1 MFNTFRRGSGNKSK
15 DGLKDKKHVSDD
27 LKRERKSVPIEE
39 DVPDPI
45 RHVDGVPRS
54 RPRVS
59 NDDITRARGY
69 SDSPNKRSSPLGPR
83 DLQKPNNGERAPY
96 EPKYFP
102 HSNSMSCLGSPSPTK
117 KPSSVQGARSMS
129 QASQRNDSAT
139 KPASDYGG
147 AASVTRSGGYP
158 QRTDSKEPPLRRD
171 GSNRDGSNRDDEAI
185 FDLPLSQAYDIRQG
199 VIRHAPAVLTV
210 DSTASVHG
218 VLEQASPSLGT
229 YPNTPKRPKQRS
241 KLNQETFV
249 DNFEGSHSTSEQH
262 NGITRWGTYS
272 AQGSPKAP
280 LTPNRAVSNGAE
292 MQEWLKQNAKTIK
305 QHASPG
311 NMSPKSKY
319 ELSPRL
325 QKELER
331 FEHYKKKS
339 HQRKISIEG
348 VRKAQE
354 ALIVY
359 PQQPGKRT
367 VSGTVRSPE
376 LKKRNVSANHR
387 SPARIKKPNPYG
399 SIRKV
404 SEHREALPTSY
415 ANRIANM
422 RLSEVKGSPAELPS
436 PFLRPEE
443 KAQQAIPKRFF
454 ELKPELPSPFLRS
467 EEKARQVAPKKSF
480 ERKPVPRNGSALP
493 YSGGEHTLRPIK
505 EESESEA
512 SPEPIS
518 KRSASGRSRLPTPTR
533 PIKRK
538 TLNGPSAFDL
548 AKKRAL
554 EYENLAERS
563 PYEDEDDAIKFGLP
577 RSVPELNMAI
587 KSISTPT
594 YEEIDSELFE
604 FPELVP
610 RPLNVNKRSSN
621 QTIRSILARRP
632 TMRNSKTQ
640 GPHASKDKRSGWG
653 HNNRTKSDDFK
664 TLNARQRQQDSYVH
678 LHEQID
684 EYLDVLLKNRIESK
698 IAEEKAANTQQE
710 RSFSRTT
717 VKTESRESRYNS
729 TEKFVKSQSDQSF
742 STVTVKRPSH
752 YSSSEEVANNPYER
766 PYSTGTVTRESRY
779 SAASSDFEDDRLN
792 RANIAAEKSRWE
804 ELTAEE
810 AASGSSPGVSIETI
824 KERMAKL
831 QEADIQ
837 DIATDEEV
845 TPTKPEGAIA
855 KPVDRWAEMR
865 AQLRV
870 ESTYSDL
877 SSIYSR
883 AKNT

>member
-1 MFNTFRRGSGNKSK
+1 MFNTFRLGSGNRSK

-45 RHVDGVPRS
+45 RHVDGAPRS

-59 NDDITRARGY
+59 NDDVTRARGY

-102 HSNSMSCLGSPSPTK
+102 HSNSMSSLGSPSPTK

-129 QASQRNDSAT
+129 QASQRNDSAL

-158 QRTDSKEPPLRRD
+158 QRTDSKEPPLRR
-171 GSNRDGSNRDDEAI
+171 GESNKDDEAI
-185 FDLPLSQAYDIRQG
+185 FDLPLSQAYDIRQA
-199 VIRHAPAVLTV
+199 VVRHAPAVLTV
-210 DSTASVHG
+210 DTTASVHG
-218 VLEQASPSLGT
+218 VREQPSPSLGT

-241 KLNQETFV
+241 KLNQETSV
-249 DNFEGSHSTSEQH
+249 DNLEDFHSKSEKH

-272 AQGSPKAP
+272 AQDSPKAP

-292 MQEWLKQNAKTIK
+292 MQEWLKQNAKTTK
-305 QHASPG
+305 QPASPG

-415 ANRIANM
+415 ANRIANK
-422 RLSEVKGSPAELPS
+422 RLPGVKGSPAELPS

-454 ELKPELPSPFLRS
+454 ELKPELPNPFLRP
-467 EEKARQVAPKKSF
+467 EEKGRQVAPKKSF
-480 ERKPVPRNGSALP
+480 ERKPVPRNGSTLP
-493 YSGGEHTLRPIK
+493 YSCGEHTLRPIK
-505 EESESEA
+505 EESESEE

-538 TLNGPSAFDL
+538 ALKGPSASDL

-563 PYEDEDDAIKFGLP
+563 PYEDDAPKFGLP
-577 RSVPELNMAI
+577 RSFPELNMAI
-587 KSISTPT
+587 RSISTPT
-594 YEEIDSELFE
+594 YEEIDSESFV
-604 FPELVP
+604 FPEFVP
-610 RPLNVNKRSSN
+610 RPLNVNKHSSN

-640 GPHASKDKRSGWG
+640 GPPASKDKRSGWG
-653 HNNRTKSDDFK
+653 YNNRTKSDDFK
-664 TLNARQRQQDSYVH
+664 TLNERQRQQDSYVH

-710 RSFSRTT
+710 RSFSRTI
-717 VKTESRESRYNS
+717 VKRESRESRYNS

-742 STVTVKRPSH
+742 STVTVKRTSH
-752 YSSSEEVANNPYER
+752 YSSFEEGANDPYER
-766 PYSTGTVTRESRY
+766 PYSTGTVPRESRY
-779 SAASSDFEDDRLN
+779 SVASSDFEDDRLH
-792 RANIAAEKSRWE
+792 RASIAAEKSRWE

-810 AASGSSPGVSIETI
+810 AASGSSPGVSMETI

-831 QEADIQ
+831 QEANIQ
-837 DIATDEEV
+837 DIVTDEEV
-845 TPTKPEGAIA
+845 TPTKPEGAIV